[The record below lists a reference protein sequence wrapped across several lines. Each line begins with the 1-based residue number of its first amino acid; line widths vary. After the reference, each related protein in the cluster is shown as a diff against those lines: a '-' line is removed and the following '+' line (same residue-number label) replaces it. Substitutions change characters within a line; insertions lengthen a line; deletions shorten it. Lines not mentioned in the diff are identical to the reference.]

1 MQVLFI
7 IGSLSSGGAERVV
20 SEMSNYWVR
29 KGWNLSI
36 LTTNATKKKQDFYPL
51 DSRIKRV
58 DITPLKKLYKVAYF
72 YNLFRNLR
80 AKIKNEKPDVVISF
94 MSGSNIVTIISML
107 GLKIPLIISD
117 RHNPYTDKI
126 GYLYKKIFYPLSN
139 ILVVQTEAVKKFYSN
154 IGGLQIETI
163 PNPIREF
170 CQIENINEKS
180 KIVSAVGRLNISIKG
195 FDILIKS
202 FAKISN
208 NYKDWKLIIYG
219 EGKDRGLL
227 EELIREFSLEK
238 RVILAGNLHNPRE
251 LISKTEIFVLS
262 SLEEGF
268 PNVLLEAMS
277 VGLAVISFNCDYGPE
292 EIIDNGKDGILIKV
306 GDIDELSSTIARLIE
321 NSGLRRE
328 LGQNAK
334 VKVSQKFHVNK
345 IMEKWESLIYNGRI

>member
-94 MSGSNIVTIISML
+94 MSGSNIVTFFSML

-126 GYLYKKIFYPLSN
+126 GYLYKKIFYPISN

-170 CQIENINEKS
+170 CQIENINKKS

-208 NYKDWKLIIYG
+208 NYKDWKLIYRVLQTDVGKRKYLKEVKYTFPELSERDLSEIYEMIVG
-219 EGKDRGLL
+219 ALKYVSQIDFDN
-227 EELIREFSLEK
+227 EENCRKWLKKYRIGMEK
-238 RVILAGNLHNPRE
+238 ITKKLQKYTKCFIYKNCNKEIYKRLTKHLHFFHHNP
-251 LISKTEIFVLS
+251 KDIFSTFVYFDDIP
-262 SLEEGF
+262 G
-268 PNVLLEAMS
+268 N
-277 VGLAVISFNCDYGPE
+277 
-292 EIIDNGKDGILIKV
+292 IILPV
-306 GDIDELSSTIARLIE
+306 QE
-321 NSGLRRE
+321 
-328 LGQNAK
+328 
-334 VKVSQKFHVNK
+334 V
-345 IMEKWESLIYNGRI
+345 